1 MSMHVR
7 KYDMM
12 MLARHAK
19 DGDGQTHHRQYQ
31 RLAVVMWVGM
41 VCPISYLTRSE
52 LARAR
57 M

>member
-1 MSMHVR
+1 
-7 KYDMM
+7 M
-12 MLARHAK
+12 MLRGMPSMAK
-19 DGDGQTHHRQYQ
+19 HGDGQARHGRYQ

-41 VCPISYLTRSE
+41 ACPMSHFMRYE